1 MAADRN
7 LMVGECLVGEGVEV
21 AHVDLIIGPKSGPVG
36 QAFANAWVSQTQGHT
51 GLLALL
57 TLNLQPKPSTVIVNK
72 VTMKHGDQADLM
84 FGPAAAAVGKAVA
97 DSLAEGVIPK
107 EHAEDWCIV
116 AGIFIH
122 WDAKDKKKIYDW
134 NYQAVKEAIRRAVNG
149 EPTVEEVLSKK
160 DSVTHPLA

>member
-1 MAADRN
+1 MPANRN

-21 AHVDLIIGPKSGPVG
+21 AHVDLIMGPKDGPVG
-36 QAFANAWVSQTQGHT
+36 QAFASAWVSQTQGHT
-51 GLLALL
+51 ALLALL

-97 DSLAEGVIPK
+97 DSVAEGVIPR
-107 EHAEDWCIV
+107 EQAEDWCIV

-122 WDAKDKKKIYDW
+122 WNAKDKQKIYDW

-149 EPTVEEVLSKK
+149 EPSIDEVLSNK
-160 DSVTHPLA
+160 DSVKHPLA

>member
-1 MAADRN
+1 MAAN
-7 LMVGECLVGEGVEV
+7 PLLMVGECLVGDGLEV
-21 AHVDLIIGPKSGPVG
+21 AHVDLIMGPKDGPVG
-36 QAFANAWVSQTQGHT
+36 QAFANAWISQTQGHT
-51 GLLALL
+51 ALLALV

-97 DSLAEGVIPK
+97 DSVAEGIIPK

-122 WDAKDKKKIYDW
+122 WDAKDKQKIYDW
-134 NYQAVKEAIRRAVNG
+134 NYEAVKGAIQRAVNG
-149 EPTVEEVLSKK
+149 EPSVEEVLSKK
-160 DSVTHPLA
+160 DSVKHPLA